1 MGIGHPS
8 KIKQR
13 GGGPLLRL
21 LTFALAAAASL
32 GIQSA
37 SAGKLKVLHSF
48 CTFPNGYGCFDGSEP
63 QSGLTADQSGN
74 FYGTAAGGARGGGI
88 VFALLRQPDK
98 KRLKYKISYNFC
110 QQDCADGS

>member
-1 MGIGHPS
+1 TSSAPQLNLANTVLAMSSSCRHSIRVKKGGAMGIGHPS

-37 SAGKLKVLHSF
+37 SARKLKVLQSF
-48 CTFPNGYGCFDGSEP
+48 WPLPNGYGCFDVSQP
-63 QSGLTADQSGN
+63 QSGLAAD
-74 FYGTAAGGARGGGI
+74 
-88 VFALLRQPDK
+88 
-98 KRLKYKISYNFC
+98 
-110 QQDCADGS
+110 